1 MRESVMFSYVPD
13 WKSTRFYMQ
22 ESPGKREMREKPVIR
37 EEPNWSKIDFYM
49 GGAPKVPDA
58 PAAPPPP
65 PPPSPPPTKTDDDV
79 EESKKA
85 AIERKKF
92 ARGREKTLLE
102 QVGSEGSAK
111 KKSLLGE

>member
-1 MRESVMFSYVPD
+1 
-13 WKSTRFYMQ
+13 
-22 ESPGKREMREKPVIR
+22 
-37 EEPNWSKIDFYM
+37 M

-58 PAAPPPP
+58 PAPPPPP
-65 PPPSPPPTKTDDDV
+65 PPPSAPPTRTDDDV
-79 EESKKA
+79 EEAKKG

-102 QVGSEGSAK
+102 QVGSQGASG